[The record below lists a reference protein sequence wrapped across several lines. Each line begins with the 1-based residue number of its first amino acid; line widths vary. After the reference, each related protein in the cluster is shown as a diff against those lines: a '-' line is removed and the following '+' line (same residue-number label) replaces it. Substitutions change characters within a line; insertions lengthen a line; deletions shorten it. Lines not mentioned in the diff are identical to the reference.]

1 MSIDRLSS
9 TAALIAAL
17 RSDATRKN
25 GANRATSSA
34 TAKASGRHAAPS
46 GRPDIAKLR
55 RELVKMVKDIPLDD
69 AEAIRDLRPRMV
81 RSILLWE
88 FGPRLRE
95 HPDWRPMLDSIVQTL
110 ESDSS
115 QLERFVSLIG
125 ELRRG
130 K

>member
-17 RSDATRKN
+17 RGDATRKS
-25 GANRATSSA
+25 GANQSTSSA
-34 TAKASGRHAAPS
+34 TTPTASRHPAK

-55 RELVKMVKDIPLDD
+55 SELAKMVKDVRLDD
-69 AEAIRDLRPRMV
+69 AEAIRELRPRMV

-95 HPDWRPMLDSIVQTL
+95 HPDWRPMLDNIVRTL
-110 ESDSS
+110 ESDPS
-115 QLERFVSLIG
+115 QLEGFVTLVG
-125 ELRRG
+125 ELKRQ